1 MHPTSEYKT
10 TSWIKQNNSVCE
22 NDKVIDLKWKI
33 DYKTSKTK
41 GQYLLRTNYGEYDE
55 KLQWKIYNTIR
66 EIESTFRVLKT
77 DLDLRPIYYK
87 TQQAVMAHLH
97 LGLLACWFVNT
108 IRHQLKATGINKHW
122 KEFVRVMNTQKFVT
136 TSMANVQNQTIII
149 RQSSEPINEV
159 KIIYKALNL
168 KEKPNHRKKFVVPH
182 PEPSVSTPTK
192 NQEIIDHYL
201 QCELMKLIAYP

>member
-168 KEKPNHRKKFVVPH
+168 KEK
-182 PEPSVSTPTK
+182 T
-192 NQEIIDHYL
+192 
-201 QCELMKLIAYP
+201 

>member
-1 MHPTSEYKT
+1 M
-10 TSWIKQNNSVCE
+10 
-22 NDKVIDLKWKI
+22 
-33 DYKTSKTK
+33 
-41 GQYLLRTNYGEYDE
+41 
-55 KLQWKIYNTIR
+55 
-66 EIESTFRVLKT
+66 LKT